1 MPDSEVYPLLSTLP
15 PPDPTN
21 PTGSAT
27 FDAQDAI
34 HNGFRVLQE
43 VLSLIES
50 QEEDTLKREVERRRT
65 RLGAAGLEQIKKEV
79 YLEISAKSQVSL
91 HCDNYSY
98 LIMKTN
104 LFLASRTVRCHLES
118 SQHVG

>member
-15 PPDPTN
+15 IPDPTN

-34 HNGFRVLQE
+34 HNGFRVLQK
-43 VLSLIES
+43 VLSLTES
-50 QEEDTLKREVERRRT
+50 QEEDNSKREIERRRT

-79 YLEISAKSQVSL
+79 YLEVSAKSQVGP
-91 HCDNYSY
+91 HRDNYLY
-98 LIMKTN
+98 LLIQTN
-104 LFLASRTVRCHLES
+104 LFLASCTVRCHLES